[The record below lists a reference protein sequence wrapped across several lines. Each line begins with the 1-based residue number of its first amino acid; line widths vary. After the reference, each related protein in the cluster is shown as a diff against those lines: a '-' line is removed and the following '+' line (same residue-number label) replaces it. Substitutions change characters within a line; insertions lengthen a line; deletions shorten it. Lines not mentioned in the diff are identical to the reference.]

1 MLLDR
6 SAACITRCILLAG
19 RLTIAV
25 KPITLENL
33 LVIEDG
39 IYTRLI
45 SNVHQL
51 NWILAWKIHDLSF
64 PATSSVLTRNRFDW
78 ILRFCKG

>member
-6 SAACITRCILLAG
+6 SATCITRCILLAG

-39 IYTRLI
+39 IYTHL
-45 SNVHQL
+45 
-51 NWILAWKIHDLSF
+51 
-64 PATSSVLTRNRFDW
+64 
-78 ILRFCKG
+78 KGKPLDHNMASQ

>member
-6 SAACITRCILLAG
+6 SATCITRCILLAG

-39 IYTRLI
+39 IYTPPKKLSI
-45 SNVHQL
+45 QL
-51 NWILAWKIHDLSF
+51 TSATEQAARFREPVSLASL
-64 PATSSVLTRNRFDW
+64 VL
-78 ILRFCKG
+78 LV